1 MLHKVEGTRIF
12 KILIRLRACLLLS
25 LSLPLLVHFAKSF
38 VLSSVC
44 LFFLPPLRLCG
55 WRWRPLIN
63 FSRWLALFVRRYG
76 IFPLRFSNRSSILDP
91 LDPSIAF
98 CLLLSFSLSPSLILS
113 CFFPEPPTG
122 SLSFLPPRISPYI
135 RECAWAADS
144 AARTARIRERMQ
156 RTKKKTRE
164 HFFYSRNARSNMNMH

>member
-1 MLHKVEGTRIF
+1 MEQARVF
-12 KILIRLRACLLLS
+12 KISIRPTACLLLS
-25 LSLPLLVHFAKSF
+25 LSLPLLVHFAAKSF
-38 VLSSVC
+38 VFSSAC
-44 LFFLPPLRLCG
+44 LFSLPPLRLRG

-91 LDPSIAF
+91 FDRLP
-98 CLLLSFSLSPSLILS
+98 SLSAFS
-113 CFFPEPPTG
+113 
-122 SLSFLPPRISPYI
+122 SLSLSLFHFVSLFPGATNWSSLFSSPYV
-135 RECAWAADS
+135 RECAWAAGS